1 MYDPC
6 MECLGAKGYVY
17 VMPDGRISFTSP
29 CGIGGKA
36 TTQVPPEGIVL
47 GVATD
52 PCHYFSDEMWRKVAE
67 ENMKGGI

>member
-36 TTQVPPEGIVL
+36 TTQVPPEGEVN
-47 GVATD
+47 D
-52 PCHYFSDEMWRKVAE
+52 DEFEVVGYE
-67 ENMKGGI
+67 IH